1 MARRHRIDFHKPL
14 AGPFSKVVYHC
25 YASHG
30 KGFGG
35 VPPWGAKTRSLCI
48 NLKTREVKW
57 ADSCYTSS
65 GEYQCDEMR
74 GPLGCGWARLGWIM
88 ADGSL
93 PLGELDVVDP
103 LMYNDERGLPL
114 LDARDRVVS

>member
-1 MARRHRIDFHKPL
+1 
-14 AGPFSKVVYHC
+14 
-25 YASHG
+25 
-30 KGFGG
+30 
-35 VPPWGAKTRSLCI
+35 
-48 NLKTREVKW
+48 
-57 ADSCYTSS
+57 
-65 GEYQCDEMR
+65 MR

-103 LMYNDERGLPL
+103 LMYDDERGLSL

>member
-35 VPPWGAKTRSLCI
+35 VPPWRAKTRSLCI

-65 GEYQCDEMR
+65 GGIGVQLIGQSCASGCDH
-74 GPLGCGWARLGWIM
+74 I
-88 ADGSL
+88 S
-93 PLGELDVVDP
+93 
-103 LMYNDERGLPL
+103 
-114 LDARDRVVS
+114 